1 LISSPFVKSAT
12 LTRIHICNFQFY
24 WVEKHLGKHWLER
37 IIIAKD
43 KTMANGHLLIDDRPN
58 ISGIDSTCYLYEILW
73 SLMI

>member
-1 LISSPFVKSAT
+1 
-12 LTRIHICNFQFY
+12 
-24 WVEKHLGKHWLER
+24 VEKHLGKHWLER